1 MIDALLGTPVAKGS
15 VESLYAE
22 HGRDLPWPYWLLWLM
37 VIAAVVV
44 IAVVEVDVSVRIP
57 TALRPKTEQI
67 PVRTGVSGVVRELRA
82 KENQIVKANET
93 LLVVDSDS
101 LDHELAKRWQI
112 FTDNSIRVHDYE
124 ALLSWWSDTASTRSE
139 ASQPKSNRAMDPLKL
154 PALSTTSIQEEARQ
168 LTATLSGLELQLDRS
183 ARELAR
189 YTPLHAKGLVAD
201 SELQQHQYEFDS
213 GLSGLRLTVQQYVTR
228 WQSTKH
234 DLKIQSETLATEMRV
249 LEAQKTQHQILSPVG
264 GSLLGFNEI
273 SVGSFINAGQTVG
286 NISSDDELVA
296 EGMVATK
303 DIGLLRLGQ
312 VAKVQVSAFSYTEW
326 GQLAGT
332 VDTITADAIRL
343 AQASQYRVLIRL
355 SGKTLTSAD
364 GKEVSVHKGM
374 TGMARIVVARRRLWQ
389 MLWET
394 TADWVNPYDAPTG
407 QTARP

>member
-1 MIDALLGTPVAKGS
+1 
-15 VESLYAE
+15 
-22 HGRDLPWPYWLLWLM
+22 
-37 VIAAVVV
+37 
-44 IAVVEVDVSVRIP
+44 
-57 TALRPKTEQI
+57 
-67 PVRTGVSGVVRELRA
+67 
-82 KENQIVKANET
+82 
-93 LLVVDSDS
+93 
-101 LDHELAKRWQI
+101 
-112 FTDNSIRVHDYE
+112 
-124 ALLSWWSDTASTRSE
+124 
-139 ASQPKSNRAMDPLKL
+139 
-154 PALSTTSIQEEARQ
+154 
-168 LTATLSGLELQLDRS
+168 
-183 ARELAR
+183 
-189 YTPLHAKGLVAD
+189 
-201 SELQQHQYEFDS
+201 
-213 GLSGLRLTVQQYVTR
+213 
-228 WQSTKH
+228 
-234 DLKIQSETLATEMRV
+234 V

-264 GSLLGFNEI
+264 GSALGFNEI

-332 VDTITADAIRL
+332 VDTITADAIRS